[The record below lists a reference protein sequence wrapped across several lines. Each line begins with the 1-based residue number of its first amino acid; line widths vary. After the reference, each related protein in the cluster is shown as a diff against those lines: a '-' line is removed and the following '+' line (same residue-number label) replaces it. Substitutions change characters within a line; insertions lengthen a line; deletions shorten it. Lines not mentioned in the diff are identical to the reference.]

1 MRTEFRQDPVTGR
14 WVIVAP
20 DRGSRP
26 QRIERETPG
35 AEARTDSPFAPGNED
50 QIPPIILELP
60 SLNGQPWQTRVIPNK
75 YPALTPNADAVSH
88 ADDFYRAQPGRG
100 RHEVVIEHPDPAQD
114 LATMTPPEVDA
125 VIETY
130 RRRHR
135 ALQQTGPGLIPFIFR
150 NHGAQAGASL
160 PHPHSQIVALPAP
173 PPSMQHREAM
183 AHRHYAEDGRCIYC
197 TILAHEQAAAARV
210 VEATDTFLTF
220 VPYAA
225 EVPFELWI
233 VPRRHAADFGA
244 LPDAER
250 ADLAATLHRTLRR
263 LHEGLGNPPYNYA
276 LHSASTPEDDL
287 PHLHWYL
294 RIVPRRTVAGGFEWG
309 ADVAINP
316 SSPEDDAA
324 FLREQTVHG

>member
-20 DRGSRP
+20 DRSSRP
-26 QRIERETPG
+26 QRIEREAPG
-35 AEARTDSPFAPGNED
+35 KATRAESPFAPGNED

-60 SLNGQPWQTRVIPNK
+60 SRNGLPWQTRVIPNK
-75 YPALTPNADAVSH
+75 YPALTPDADAVSNGNG
-88 ADDFYRAQPGRG
+88 FYRALPGRG

-114 LATMTPPEVDA
+114 LATMAETEVAA
-125 VIETY
+125 VIDTY

-135 ALQQTGPGLIPFIFR
+135 ALQRTEGGLIPFIFR

-160 PHPHSQIVALPAP
+160 PHPHSQIVALPEAP
-173 PPSMQHREAM
+173 PAMRHREAM
-183 AHRHYAEDGRCIYC
+183 AYRHYADEGQCIYC
-197 TILAHEQAAAARV
+197 TILEREQHAGMRV
-210 VEATDTFLTF
+210 VEDSDAFLTF

-225 EVPFELWI
+225 EVPFEMW
-233 VPRRHAADFGA
+233 VAPKQHAADFGA
-244 LPDAER
+244 LSDAQQT
-250 ADLAATLHRTLRR
+250 DLATALHRTLRR
-263 LHEGLGNPPYNYA
+263 LYDGLGNPAYNYA
-276 LHSASTPEDDL
+276 LHSASTPDNAT

-309 ADVAINP
+309 AEVAINP

-324 FLREQTVHG
+324 FLREQTVDG